1 MKYTDM
7 LLVMINGYMS
17 TAESR
22 ENKSKT
28 YFLSAIYVVSGL
40 GVQNKIRPLLNLMPN
55 C

>member
-28 YFLSAIYVVSGL
+28 YPAIYVVSGL
-40 GVQNKIRPLLNLMPN
+40 GVQNQIRPLLNLMPN

>member
-17 TAESR
+17 TAELR

-28 YFLSAIYVVSGL
+28 YPSAIYVVSGL
-40 GVQNKIRPLLNLMPN
+40 GVQNKIRSLLNLMPN